1 MGGVDPNGRDTLVDR
16 EAVIAAEIEHLRQ
29 RRGGLGAWSELRA
42 PLNGSAADVNPLAE
56 LFSDTAD
63 KAWADHPSLFG
74 IALSGGGIRSAT
86 FSLGVLQALAAR
98 GLFHQA
104 HYLSTVSGGGY
115 TGGCFNA
122 MNATPPEGE
131 HNGMAAVF
139 AHTAYQQE
147 SPAFRHLRAYSRFLA
162 PSGAADTLRM
172 VAQPLVG
179 TVTNLLVL
187 LSFILLVAA
196 AGGMLSAAR
205 SANGIWPWLG
215 TVIGL
220 GWCAVLGGWMQFQQ
234 RDPLD
239 RRDRIG
245 DRLGWS
251 LVILAAMVFWDLQP
265 KLIHWLFSPE
275 TDWTHWTVWGVTP
288 ATIAG
293 FLAKRLQGQTNAR
306 LRLKLVLVVVGTVV
320 PLALLYGYLWLAG
333 RMVLGQPVPLPI
345 IGVPAVDWAV
355 IYVAGGV
362 VLGLLTM
369 AVNLNI
375 TSPHRFYRDRISRA
389 YIFRQADNG
398 NDIQSRDDVKLSTL
412 QHPDFRA
419 PYPIINATLNVSAA
433 GGGKHLAEMVRH
445 GEVFTFSKLYIGAPS
460 TGFRP
465 TTEMEARDPYVNL
478 ATAVAISG
486 AAASPNMGQIDLPE
500 LRMLMTLLNV
510 RLGYW
515 LPNPA
520 KTGTGRM
527 DALKL
532 LRTEM
537 AGTVSSKGAF
547 VNVSDGGHVENLG
560 VYALIQRQCRL
571 IIASDAE
578 ADGDCDLPALTNL
591 IRMIRIDM
599 GLFLTFEAND
609 IKALKEGKRHFLV
622 GRIYYSDDRQGLLL
636 YLKASLTGDEDPSVL
651 AYKKE
656 CAAFP
661 HESTAD
667 QFFSEQQFEA
677 YRWLGYHVANK
688 AVAGVTS

>member
-1 MGGVDPNGRDTLVDR
+1 MGAINPSGQDTLIQLD
-16 EAVIAAEIEHLRQ
+16 AVIAAEIEHLRQ
-29 RRGGLGAWSELRA
+29 RRGGLGEWSELRA
-42 PLNGSAADVNPLAE
+42 PLDGIAGDDNPLAE

-98 GLFHQA
+98 RLFHQA

-115 TGGCFNA
+115 MGGCFNA
-122 MNATPPEGE
+122 MNATPPEDQ
-131 HNGMAAVF
+131 HNGMEAVF
-139 AHTAYQQE
+139 AHKAYQQE
-147 SPAFRHLRAYSRFLA
+147 SAAFRHLRAYSRFLA
-162 PSGAADTLRM
+162 PSGAVDTLRM
-172 VAQPLVG
+172 VAQPLMG

-187 LSFILLVAA
+187 LSVLLFAAA
-196 AGGMLSAAR
+196 AGGMFSLARPAA
-205 SANGIWPWLG
+205 WPWLG

-220 GWCAVLGGWMQFQQ
+220 SWCVFLGGWMQFQQ

-245 DRLGWS
+245 GWLGKS
-251 LVILAAMVFWDLQP
+251 LVILAVLVFWDLQP
-265 KLIHWLFSPE
+265 RLIQWLFSTQ
-275 TDWTHWTVWGVTP
+275 TDWSHWTFFGATP
-288 ATIAG
+288 AAIAG
-293 FLAKRLQGQTNAR
+293 FLAKRLQGQSTR
-306 LRLKLVLVVVGTVV
+306 LRLKLLLVAVGAVV
-320 PLALLYGYLWLAG
+320 PLALVYGYLWLAG
-333 RMVLGQPVPLPI
+333 RLVLGLPAPLPSV
-345 IGVPAVDWAV
+345 GVPALDWAL
-355 IYVAGGV
+355 IYVLGGIF
-362 VLGLLTM
+362 LGLITK

-398 NDIQSRDDVKLSTL
+398 NDIQSLDELKLSKL
-412 QHPDFRA
+412 QHPEFRA

-445 GEVFTFSKLYIGAPS
+445 AEWFMFSKLYIGAPS

-465 TTEMEARDPYVNL
+465 TTEMEERDPYINL

-500 LRMLMTLLNV
+500 LRMLMALLNV

-515 LPNPA
+515 LSNPA
-520 KTGTGRM
+520 KPDTGRM
-527 DALKL
+527 DALAL

-537 AGTVSSKGAF
+537 VGAVSSKGDF

-578 ADGDCDLPALTNL
+578 ADGGYDLPALTNL

-599 GLFLTFEAND
+599 GLFLTFDADE
-609 IKALKEGKRHFLV
+609 IKALKEGKRHWLV
-622 GRIYYSDDRQGLLL
+622 GRIYYSDERQGLLL
-636 YLKASLTGDEDPSVL
+636 YLKASMTGDEDPTVL
-651 AYKKE
+651 AYRQE
-656 CAAFP
+656 YPAFP

-688 AVAGVTS
+688 AVAGLTS

>member
-1 MGGVDPNGRDTLVDR
+1 MGEVNPSGQDTLVDLK
-16 EAVIAAEIEHLRQ
+16 AVIAAEIQHLRQ
-29 RRGGLGAWSELRA
+29 RHDGLGEWSELR
-42 PLNGSAADVNPLAE
+42 GSLGGIAGDDNPLAE

-86 FSLGVLQALAAR
+86 FSLGVLQALAAK
-98 GLFHQA
+98 GLFRQA

-115 TGGCFNA
+115 MGGCFNA
-122 MNATPPEGE
+122 MNATPPEGQ
-131 HNGMAAVF
+131 HDGMDAVF

-147 SPAFRHLRAYSRFLA
+147 SSAFRHLRAYSRFLA
-162 PSGAADTLRM
+162 PCGAADTLRM
-172 VAQPLVG
+172 VAQPLMG

-187 LSFILLVAA
+187 LSVLLFAAA
-196 AGGMLSAAR
+196 AGGMLSLVRPAA
-205 SANGIWPWLG
+205 WPWLG
-215 TVIGL
+215 TIIGL
-220 GWCAVLGGWMQFQQ
+220 SWCVFLGGWMQVQQ
-234 RDPLD
+234 RHPLD

-245 DRLGWS
+245 GWLGKS
-251 LVILAAMVFWDLQP
+251 LVILAVLVFWDLQP
-265 KLIHWLFSPE
+265 RLIQWLFSSE
-275 TDWTHWTVWGVTP
+275 TDWTHWTFFGATP
-288 ATIAG
+288 AAIAG
-293 FLAKRLQGQTNAR
+293 FLAKRVQGQGAR
-306 LRLKLVLVVVGTVV
+306 LRMKLLLVAVGAVV
-320 PLALLYGYLWLAG
+320 PLALVYGYLWLAG
-333 RMVLGQPVPLPI
+333 RMVLGQPAPLTSV
-345 IGVPAVDWAV
+345 GVPALDWAAL
-355 IYVAGGV
+355 YVLGGV
-362 VLGLLTM
+362 FLGLITK

-398 NDIQSRDDVKLSTL
+398 NDIQSLDELKLSKL

-419 PYPIINATLNVSAA
+419 PYPIINATLNVSAV

-445 GEVFTFSKLYIGAPS
+445 AEWFMFSKLYIGAPS

-465 TTEMEARDPYVNL
+465 TTEMEDRDPYVNL

-486 AAASPNMGQIDLPE
+486 AAASPNMGQINLPE

-515 LPNPA
+515 LSNPA
-520 KTGTGRM
+520 KPDTGRM
-527 DALKL
+527 DALAL

-537 AGTVSSKGAF
+537 VGAVSSKGDF

-578 ADGDCDLPALTNL
+578 ADGGYDLPALTNL

-599 GLFLTFEAND
+599 GLFLTFEADD
-609 IKALKEGKRHFLV
+609 IKALKEGKRHWLV
-622 GRIYYSDDRQGLLL
+622 GRIYYSDERQGLLL
-636 YLKASLTGDEDPSVL
+636 YLKASLTGDEDPTVL
-651 AYKKE
+651 AYRQE
-656 CAAFP
+656 YPAFP

-688 AVAGVTS
+688 AVAGLTS

>member
-1 MGGVDPNGRDTLVDR
+1 MGGVNPNGQDTLVDL
-16 EAVIAAEIEHLRQ
+16 EVVKAAEIDHLRQ
-29 RRGGLGAWSELRA
+29 RRGGLGEWSELRD
-42 PLNGSAADVNPLAE
+42 PLNGIAGDDNPLAE

-98 GLFHQA
+98 GLFRQA

-115 TGGCFNA
+115 MGGCFNA

-131 HNGMAAVF
+131 QKGMEAVF
-139 AHTAYQQE
+139 AHKAYQQE
-147 SPAFRHLRAYSRFLA
+147 SAAFRHLRAYSRFLA

-172 VAQPLVG
+172 VAQPLMG
-179 TVTNLLVL
+179 TLTNLAVL
-187 LSFILLVAA
+187 LSLMLFVAA
-196 AGGMLSAAR
+196 VGGMLSFIRPVA
-205 SANGIWPWLG
+205 WPWLG
-215 TVIGL
+215 AAIGL
-220 GWCAVLGGWMQFQQ
+220 TWFSALGIWMQFQQ
-234 RDPLD
+234 CDPLD
-239 RRDRIG
+239 QRDKIG
-245 DRLGWS
+245 GWLGWS
-251 LVILAAMVFWDLQP
+251 LVFLAVMVFWDIQP
-265 KLIHWLFSPE
+265 MLIHWLFSSE
-275 TDWTHWTVWGVTP
+275 TDWTQWTFWGATP
-288 ATIAG
+288 TAIAT
-293 FLAKRLQGQTNAR
+293 FLAKRVQGQGAR
-306 LRLKLVLVVVGTVV
+306 LRMKLLLVAVGTVV
-320 PLALLYGYLWLAG
+320 PLAVLYGYLWLASQI
-333 RMVLGQPVPLPI
+333 VLE
-345 IGVPAVDWAV
+345 VPAWWHFSTGIAALDWCLAYGLSGL
-355 IYVAGGV
+355 I
-362 VLGLLTM
+362 LGFVTKL
-369 AVNLNI
+369 VNLNI

-398 NDIQSRDDVKLSTL
+398 NDIQSLDDLKLSKL

-445 GEVFTFSKLYIGAPS
+445 AEWFMFSKLYIGAQS
-460 TGFRP
+460 TGFRS
-465 TTEMEARDPYVNL
+465 TTVMEDRDPYVNL

-515 LPNPA
+515 LSNPA
-520 KTGTGRM
+520 KPDTGRM

-537 AGTVSSKGAF
+537 IGAVSSKGDF

-578 ADGDCDLPALTNL
+578 ADGGYDLPALTNL

-599 GLFLTFEAND
+599 GLFLTFEADD
-609 IKALKEGKRHFLV
+609 IKALKEGKRHWLV

-636 YLKASLTGDEDPSVL
+636 YLKASLTGDEDPTVL
-651 AYKKE
+651 AYRQE
-656 CAAFP
+656 YPAFP

>member
-1 MGGVDPNGRDTLVDR
+1 MGGVNPSGQDTLAELD
-16 EAVIAAEIEHLRQ
+16 AVIAAEIQHLRQ
-29 RRGGLGAWSELRA
+29 RGDGLGEWSELRTGLDGIA
-42 PLNGSAADVNPLAE
+42 GDDNPLAE
-56 LFSDTAD
+56 LFSDAAA
-63 KAWADHPSLFG
+63 KAWVDHPSLFG

-86 FSLGVLQALAAR
+86 FSLGVLQSLAAK
-98 GLFHQA
+98 GLFRQA

-115 TGGCFNA
+115 MGGCFNA
-122 MNATPPEGE
+122 MNATPPEGQ
-131 HNGMAAVF
+131 HDGMEAVF

-179 TVTNLLVL
+179 MVTNLLVL
-187 LSFILLVAA
+187 LSVLLFAA
-196 AGGMLSAAR
+196 AIGGALSVGR
-205 SANGIWPWLG
+205 SALGVWPWLG
-215 TVIGL
+215 TIIGL

-239 RRDRIG
+239 QRDRIG
-245 DRLGWS
+245 GWLGWS
-251 LVILAAMVFWDLQP
+251 LVILAVLVFWDFQP
-265 KLIHWLFSPE
+265 GLIHWLFSSE
-275 TDWTHWTVWGVTP
+275 TDWTHWTFFGITP
-288 ATIAG
+288 AAIAG
-293 FLAKRLQGQTNAR
+293 FLAKRLQGQSAR
-306 LRLKLVLVVVGTVV
+306 LRLKLLLVATGAVV
-320 PLALLYGYLWLAG
+320 PLALVYGYLWLAG
-333 RMVLGQPVPLPI
+333 RMVLGQPAPLMPVGI
-345 IGVPAVDWAV
+345 PALDWGFF
-355 IYVAGGV
+355 YVLSGIF
-362 VLGLLTM
+362 LGLITK

-389 YIFRQADNG
+389 YIFRQMDDVH
-398 NDIQSRDDVKLSTL
+398 DIQSLDDLKLSKL
-412 QHPDFRA
+412 QDPAFRA
-419 PYPIINATLNVSAA
+419 PYPIINATMNVSTA

-445 GEVFTFSKLYIGAPS
+445 GEVFTFSKLYIGVQS
-460 TGFRP
+460 TGYRP
-465 TTEMEARDPYVNL
+465 TTVMEGRDPYINL

-537 AGTVSSKGAF
+537 TGAVSSKGDF

-578 ADGDCDLPALTNL
+578 ADGACDLPALSNL

-599 GLFLTFEAND
+599 GLFLTFDKDEIA
-609 IKALKEGKRHFLV
+609 ALKEGKRHWLV
-622 GRIYYSDDRQGLLL
+622 GRIYYSDNRQGLLL
-636 YLKASLTGDEDPSVL
+636 YLKASMTGDEDPTIL
-651 AYKKE
+651 AYQQE
-656 CAAFP
+656 YPAFP